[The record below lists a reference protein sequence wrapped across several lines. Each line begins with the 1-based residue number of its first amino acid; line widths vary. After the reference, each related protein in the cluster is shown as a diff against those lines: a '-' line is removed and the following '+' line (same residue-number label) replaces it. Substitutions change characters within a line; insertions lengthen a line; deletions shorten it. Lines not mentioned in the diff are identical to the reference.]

1 MAHDDRLLRGALV
14 GCGFFGQIQLEAW
27 RRMAAV
33 EIVAAC
39 DVDLQK
45 AQASAPRAY
54 SDMAEMLDTEKDL
67 DFLDIATRP
76 DTHLPLVQLGLKH
89 RVPMICQ
96 KPMAPDLA
104 SAMEMAASAEKAAV
118 PLMIHENWRW
128 QPWYRE
134 AQRRI
139 AAGQIGM
146 PSTYRFRHRQR
157 DGLGPSP
164 YPNQPYFKDMPRLLM
179 HETLVHYID
188 TARFLFGDIAGVYA
202 RTRRKN
208 AIIAGEDA
216 ALILIDH
223 ALAVSGVI
231 DGNRYMNPEQ
241 PGPAMG
247 EAWFE
252 GDENWIR
259 VEANGQ
265 LYLGAE
271 LVWQAA
277 SSEGYKGDSVRATQ
291 QHFVDCLRS
300 GRRFETDAS
309 DYLHTF
315 VAVEAAY
322 ESAASG
328 ARVQPK
334 EILFRAGS
342 RL

>member
-1 MAHDDRLLRGALV
+1 MKFYMADTKPLLRGALV

-27 RRMAAV
+27 RRMDDV
-33 EIVAAC
+33 DIVAAC
-39 DVDLQK
+39 DVDLQR
-45 AQASAPRAY
+45 AQAVAPRAY
-54 SDMAEMLDTEKDL
+54 SDASEMLEAEKDL

-76 DTHLPLVQLGLKH
+76 DTHLPLVRLGLKH
-89 RVPMICQ
+89 RLPIICQ

-104 SAMEMAASAEKAAV
+104 SAIEIALAADEADV
-118 PLMIHENWRW
+118 PVMIHENWRW

-134 AQRRI
+134 ACRRI
-139 AAGQIGM
+139 AAGEIGM
-146 PSTYRFRHRQR
+146 PVTYRFRHRQR

-188 TARFLFGDIAGVYA
+188 TARFLFGEIAGVYA

-223 ALAVSGVI
+223 AQAVSGVI
-231 DGNRYMNPEQ
+231 DGNRYLNPEQ

-259 VEANGQ
+259 VESNGR
-265 LYLGAE
+265 LFLGHDLAWE
-271 LVWQAA
+271 P
-277 SSEGYKGDSVRATQ
+277 SSMEGYKGDSVRATQ
-291 QHFVDCLRS
+291 QHFIECLRS
-300 GRRFETDAS
+300 GMRFETDAR

-315 VAVEAAY
+315 IAVEAAY
-322 ESAASG
+322 RSADSG
-328 ARVQPK
+328 TRVRPK
-334 EILFRAGS
+334 DIAG
-342 RL
+342 